1 MHHRRKHHNKLI
13 VAGKTWV
20 SGAVLALSFLTG
32 VLLFAQQRDPDLALD
47 EAAAAFEQGKT
58 DEAEQKLRP
67 VLEKHPSN
75 LQALLLAGA
84 VLDAGGR
91 YAEADGYYQRALKI
105 APGSA
110 QLLNNAANHYLAS
123 GNRSRAREFYLKTVA
138 IDPQHP
144 NANLQL
150 ARMSVEEKQGRPALA
165 YLHRLPE
172 SNDPGMLEL
181 RARALGLNGQCREAG
196 ELARRLDSQPGG
208 DWRVHFSAGSIY
220 AGCKIYDQA
229 EAAFSRAFDADPRN
243 FDILYNL
250 GMAALHAGHTERA
263 AGVFEIALNERPA
276 DVDCLY
282 ALSQTYL
289 QRERAV
295 EAAALLTKAEK
306 LPPGRADVLL
316 LLAQVSAQLEFY
328 QDAAASYDRY
338 LKLKP
343 ADEVARRERAF
354 ALARDG
360 QFKGALPELDGYVR
374 KHPRDAVGFYELAV
388 AQAFGERGTAI
399 QSLDRALLLSGELT
413 QARFMRAV
421 LKSEEGK
428 PAAAIDDL
436 LPLLDR
442 EPRNYHVLVRLGQ
455 AYLALNRARDA
466 AQVLKR
472 AVDLAPNAPSVLTTY
487 ARALEKLGDK
497 EQAAAILGRLK
508 QTGAPVEAPKRRAG
522 LIDYLSLPPAEQRAR
537 YLANLRKTSE
547 ANPGD
552 FRWRIRLGRE
562 LLADGKT
569 AEALEVFRQV
579 KAATPEGEVLVQC
592 GATLLQYEQYEPARE
607 FLERAVTAGSLL
619 SAPLNTSLRT
629 SLSNTRLDLAT
640 ALFHTQGA
648 NAALA
653 ELDTTPEE
661 DRKGDYYLLRAQLLD
676 SLGKMPE
683 AAEALNRGMQAAP
696 TRASLYFQGASF
708 LLKYGL
714 RKEALA
720 LLDQASRMVPDE
732 PELLLAQWVTLGLLS
747 RVDDARKLL
756 ANIQARWPEWDRPY
770 LLNGILLEMQL
781 KSAEARQ
788 ALETAIALGAN
799 TPEVYYYQALA
810 ITHLNPEDV
819 EGAEN
824 AIARAMAL
832 TAKDPYVYLL
842 AGKISLARKDYA
854 TAIRRLLVAIQLQPR
869 LIPAHYALR
878 TAYKALGDEQKSAA
892 ELEEIKRIG
901 AENAAS
907 DKSPFS
913 VEDFLFTVRP
923 PS

>member
-1 MHHRRKHHNKLI
+1 MRRHRKPHNKLI
-13 VAGKTWV
+13 VTGKTWV
-20 SGAVLALSFLTG
+20 GEAALALSFLTG
-32 VLLFAQQRDPDLALD
+32 VLLFGQQPGPDLVLD

-58 DEAEQKLRP
+58 DEAVQKLRP
-67 VLEKHPSN
+67 ILEKHPSN
-75 LQALLLAGA
+75 LRALLLAGA

-91 YAEADGYYQRALKI
+91 YSEADEYYQRALKI

-110 QLLNNAANHYLAS
+110 QLLNNAANHYMAS

-138 IDPQHP
+138 IDAQHP

-150 ARMSVEEKQGRPALA
+150 ARMSVEEKQGRQALA

-196 ELARRLDSQPGG
+196 EIAKTLDSQPGS
-208 DWRVHFSAGSIY
+208 DWQVHFSAGSIY
-220 AGCKIYDQA
+220 AGCKMYDQA

-250 GMAALHAGHTERA
+250 GLAALHAGHTERA
-263 AGVFEIALNERPA
+263 AGIFEIALNERPA
-276 DVDCLY
+276 DVDCFY
-282 ALSQTYL
+282 ALAQTYL

-295 EAAALLTKAEK
+295 EAAALLTRAEK
-306 LPPGRADVLL
+306 LAPTRADVLL

-328 QDAAASYDRY
+328 HDAAAAYDRY

-354 ALARDG
+354 VLASDG
-360 QFKGALPELDGYVR
+360 QFEPALPDLNAYVR
-374 KHPRDAVGFYELAV
+374 QHPRDAVGFYELAV
-388 AQAFGERGTAI
+388 AQAFEDRGRAI
-399 QSLDRALLLSGELT
+399 QSLDRALLLDGGLT

-442 EPRNYHVLVRLGQ
+442 EPRNYHVMVRLGQ
-455 AYLALNRARDA
+455 AYLALNRVPEA

-472 AVDLAPNAPSVLTTY
+472 ALDLAPNAPSVLTVY

-497 EQAAAILGRLK
+497 EQAAAILARLK
-508 QTGAPVEAPKRRAG
+508 QTGAPVESPRRRAG

-547 ANPGD
+547 SNPGD
-552 FRWRIRLGRE
+552 FRWRIRLGTE
-562 LLADGKT
+562 LLADGRT
-569 AEALEVFRQV
+569 AEALEAFRQI
-579 KAATPEGEVLVQC
+579 KAATSDPEVLVEC
-592 GATLLQYEQYEPARE
+592 GTALLQYEQYEPARE
-607 FLERAVTAGSLL
+607 FLALAAESGAARS
-619 SAPLNTSLRT
+619 T
-629 SLSNTRLDLAT
+629 SLSPSVSNFRLDLAT

-653 ELDTTPEE
+653 ELDKTPEE

-683 AAEALNRGMQAAP
+683 AAEALNRGMQASP

-720 LLDQASRMVPDE
+720 LLEQASHMVLDE

-756 ANIQARWPEWDRPY
+756 AKIQARWPEWDRPY

-788 ALETAIALGAN
+788 ALETALALGAN
-799 TPEVYYYQALA
+799 TPEAYYYQALA
-810 ITHLNPEDV
+810 ITHVNPEDG
-819 EGAEN
+819 EGAES
-824 AIARAMAL
+824 AIGRAMAL

-854 TAIRRLLVAIQLQPR
+854 TAIRRLLVATQLQPR

-878 TAYKALGDEQKSAA
+878 SAYKALGDEQKSAA

-907 DKSPFS
+907 DKSTFS

>member
-1 MHHRRKHHNKLI
+1 MRRRGKPHNKLI
-13 VAGKTWV
+13 VTGKTRV
-20 SGAVLALSFLTG
+20 GEAVLALVFLTG
-32 VLLFAQQRDPDLALD
+32 ALLFGQQSGPDLALD

-75 LQALLLAGA
+75 LRALLLTGA

-91 YAEADGYYQRALKI
+91 FSEADEYYQRALKI

-110 QLLNNAANHYLAS
+110 QLLNNAANHYMAS
-123 GNRSRAREFYLKTVA
+123 GNRSRAREFYLKAVA
-138 IDPQHP
+138 IDAQHP

-150 ARMSVEEKQGRPALA
+150 ARMSVEEKQGRQALA

-196 ELARRLDSQPGG
+196 EIAKTLDSQPGS
-208 DWRVHFSAGSIY
+208 DWRVLFSAGSIY

-250 GMAALHAGHTERA
+250 GLAALHAGHTERA
-263 AGVFEIALNERPA
+263 AGVFEIALNERPEDA
-276 DVDCLY
+276 DCLY
-282 ALSQTYL
+282 ALAQTYL

-295 EAAALLTKAEK
+295 EAAALLTRAEK
-306 LPPGRADVLL
+306 LAPGRADVLL

-360 QFKGALPELDGYVR
+360 KFERALLDLHAYVR
-374 KHPRDAVGFYELAV
+374 QHPRDAVGFYELAV
-388 AQAFGERGTAI
+388 AQAFEDRGSAI
-399 QSLDRALLLSGELT
+399 QSLDRALLLDSDLT

-442 EPRNYHVLVRLGQ
+442 EPRNYRVMVRLGQ
-455 AYLALNRARDA
+455 AYLAVNRVPEA

-472 AVDLAPNAPSVLTTY
+472 ALDLAPNAPSVLTVY

-508 QTGAPVEAPKRRAG
+508 QTGAPVESRRRRAG
-522 LIDYLSLPPAEQRAR
+522 MIDYLSLPPAEQRAR

-569 AEALEVFRQV
+569 AEALEVFRQI
-579 KAATPEGEVLVQC
+579 KAATSEGEVLVRC
-592 GATLLQYEQYEPARE
+592 GVTLLQYEQYEPARE
-607 FLERAVTAGSLL
+607 FLELAVTSGAARS
-619 SAPLNTSLRT
+619 T
-629 SLSNTRLDLAT
+629 SLSPSVSNFRLDLAT

-653 ELDTTPEE
+653 EVDKTPEE

-683 AAEALNRGMQAAP
+683 AAEALNRGMQASP

-720 LLDQASRMVPDE
+720 LLERASRMVPDE

-756 ANIQARWPEWDRPY
+756 AKIQARWPEWDRPY
-770 LLNGILLEMQL
+770 LLHGILLEMQL

-799 TPEVYYYQALA
+799 TPEAYYYQALA
-810 ITHLNPEDV
+810 ITHVNPEDG
-819 EGAEN
+819 ESAES
-824 AIARAMAL
+824 AIGRAIAL

-854 TAIRRLLVAIQLQPR
+854 TAIRRLLVATQLQPR

>member
-1 MHHRRKHHNKLI
+1 LFLQHNRKHHNKLI
-13 VAGKTWV
+13 VTGKAWV
-20 SGAVLALSFLTG
+20 GEAMRALSFLTG
-32 VLLFAQQRDPDLALD
+32 VLLVAQQPGPDLALD
-47 EAAAAFEQGKT
+47 EVATAFEQGKNA
-58 DEAEQKLRP
+58 EAEQKLRP
-67 VLEKHPSN
+67 ILEKHPSN
-75 LQALLLAGA
+75 LRALVLAGA

-91 YAEADGYYQRALKI
+91 YSEADGYYQRALKI

-123 GNRSRAREFYLKTVA
+123 GDRSRAREFYLKAVA

-150 ARMSVEEKQGRPALA
+150 ARMSVEDKHGRQALA
-165 YLHRLPE
+165 YLHRLGNPE
-172 SNDPGMLEL
+172 STDPVMLEL
-181 RARALGLNGQCREAG
+181 RARALGLNGQCPEAG
-196 ELARRLDSQPGG
+196 EIARRLERQPAS

-229 EAAFSRAFDADPRN
+229 EAAFSRAFDAHPRN

-250 GMAALHAGHTERA
+250 GLAALHAGHSERA
-263 AGVFEIALNERPA
+263 ASVFEIALNERPEDA
-276 DVDCLY
+276 DCLY
-282 ALSQTYL
+282 ALSQAYL

-295 EAAALLTKAEK
+295 EAAALLTRAER
-306 LPPGRADVLL
+306 LAPERADVLL

-343 ADEVARRERAF
+343 ADEVARREHAF
-354 ALARDG
+354 ALASDG
-360 QFKGALPELDGYVR
+360 QFERALPDLNAYVR
-374 KHPRDAVGFYELAV
+374 QHPRDAVGFYELAV
-388 AQAFGERGTAI
+388 AQAFEDRGNAI
-399 QSLDRALLLSGELT
+399 QSLDHALSLDSGLT
-413 QARFMRAV
+413 RARFMRAV
-421 LKSEEGK
+421 LKSKEGK

-436 LPLLDR
+436 RRLLDA
-442 EPRNYHVLVRLGQ
+442 EPRNHHVLLRLGQ
-455 AYLALNRARDA
+455 AYLALDRARDA
-466 AQVLKR
+466 VQALKR
-472 AVDLAPNAPSVLTTY
+472 ALNLAPDAPSVLTVY
-487 ARALEKLGDK
+487 ARALEKLGEKD
-497 EQAAAILGRLK
+497 EAAAILARLK
-508 QTGAPVEAPKRRAG
+508 QTGTAVEAPKRRAG

-537 YLANLRKTSE
+537 YLANLRTTSD

-552 FRWRIRLGRE
+552 FRWRIRLGTE

-569 AEALEVFRQV
+569 AEALEVFRQL
-579 KAATPEGEVLVQC
+579 KSATSEVAVLVQC
-592 GATLLQYEQYEPARE
+592 GATLLQYEQYEPARQ
-607 FLERAVTAGSLL
+607 FLEAAVTAGPPL
-619 SAPLNTSLRT
+619 SSA
-629 SLSNTRLDLAT
+629 RLDLAT
-640 ALFHTQGA
+640 ALFYTQGA
-648 NAALA
+648 NGALA
-653 ELDTTPEE
+653 ELDKTPEE
-661 DRKGDYYLLRAQLLD
+661 DRKGDYYLLRAKLLD

-683 AAEALNRGMQAAP
+683 AAEALNRGMLAAP

-747 RVDDARKLL
+747 RVDDARELL
-756 ANIQARWPEWDRPY
+756 GKIQARWPEWDRPY

-781 KSAEARQ
+781 KSAEARK

-799 TPEVYYYQALA
+799 TPEAYYYQALA

-832 TAKDPYVYLL
+832 TTKDPYVYLL
-842 AGKISLARKDYA
+842 AGKISLGRKDYP
-854 TAIRRLLVAIQLQPR
+854 TAIRHLLVATQLQPR

-907 DKSPFS
+907 EKSPFS

>member
-1 MHHRRKHHNKLI
+1 
-13 VAGKTWV
+13 
-20 SGAVLALSFLTG
+20 VLALSFLTG
-32 VLLFAQQRDPDLALD
+32 GLLFAQQPGPDLALD
-47 EAAAAFEQGKT
+47 EAATAFEQGKT
-58 DEAEQKLRP
+58 EEAEQKLRP

-75 LQALLLAGA
+75 LRALLLAGA

-91 YAEADGYYQRALKI
+91 YSEADEYYQRALKI

-123 GNRSRAREFYLKTVA
+123 GNRSRAREFYLKAVA
-138 IDPQHP
+138 VDAQHP

-150 ARMSVEEKQGRPALA
+150 ARMSVEEKQGRQALA

-172 SNDPGMLEL
+172 SDDPGMLEL
-181 RARALGLNGQCREAG
+181 RARALGLNGQCPEAG
-196 ELARRLDSQPGG
+196 ELAGRLDSEPRG

-220 AGCKIYDQA
+220 AGCKMYDQA

-250 GMAALHAGHTERA
+250 GLAALHAGHTERA

-276 DVDCLY
+276 DADCLY
-282 ALSQTYL
+282 ALAQTYL

-295 EAAALLTKAEK
+295 EAAALLTRAEK
-306 LPPGRADVLL
+306 LAPARADVLL

-328 QDAAASYDRY
+328 HDAAASYDRY

-343 ADEVARRERAF
+343 ADEAARRERAF
-354 ALARDG
+354 ALASDG
-360 QFKGALPELDGYVR
+360 EFERALPDLNAYVR

-388 AQAFGERGTAI
+388 AQAFEDGGSAI
-399 QSLDRALLLSGELT
+399 QSLDRALLLDGDLT

-421 LKSEEGK
+421 LKSEAGK
-428 PAAAIDDL
+428 PAAAVDDL

-442 EPRNYHVLVRLGQ
+442 EPRNYHALVRLGQ
-455 AYLALNRARDA
+455 AYLAVNRVPEA

-472 AVDLAPNAPSVLTTY
+472 ALDLAPNARSVLTVY
-487 ARALEKLGDK
+487 ARALEALGDK
-497 EQAAAILGRLK
+497 EQAAAILARLK
-508 QTGAPVEAPKRRAG
+508 QAGAPVEAPRRRAG
-522 LIDYLSLPPAEQRAR
+522 LIDYLRLPPAEQRAR

-552 FRWRIRLGRE
+552 FRWRFRLGKE

-569 AEALEVFRQV
+569 VEAVEVFRQL
-579 KAATPEGEVLVQC
+579 KPATSDPELLVEC
-592 GATLLQYEQYEPARE
+592 GVTLLQYEQYEPARQ
-607 FLERAVTAGSLL
+607 FLEAAVTAGALL
-619 SAPLNTSLRT
+619 SKSRST
-629 SLSNTRLDLAT
+629 SLSSARLDLAT

-653 ELDTTPEE
+653 ELDKTPDE

-732 PELLLAQWVTLGLLS
+732 PDLLLAQWVTLGLL
-747 RVDDARKLL
+747 RRDDDARKLL
-756 ANIQARWPEWDRPY
+756 AKIQAHWPEWDRPY

-788 ALETAIALGAN
+788 VLEIAIALGAN

-819 EGAEN
+819 EGAES
-824 AIARAMAL
+824 AIGRAMAL

-854 TAIRRLLVAIQLQPR
+854 TAIRRLLVATQLQPR

-878 TAYKALGDEQKSAA
+878 TAYKAIGDEEKSDA

-923 PS
+923 PP